1 MTEQNKKTDDTKINV
16 EELLKKQNE
25 EFTKKQKELA
35 DSMQAKL
42 DEMAEQNKKLTEE
55 LDNLKTNTEI
65 ENELLGE
72 KIARYTQ
79 NNDLPDYNPFDKDIL
94 YKVKNQDAGIETLM
108 TGDEVKGI
116 IGAIDTYLEEK
127 LINGAKT
134 IEKHPYVITLVEKKQ
149 G

>member
-25 EFTKKQKELA
+25 EFTKQQKELA

-55 LDNLKTNTEI
+55 LDNLKTNTAI

-94 YKVKNQDAGIETLM
+94 YKVKNKDAGIETLM

-116 IGAIDTYLEEK
+116 VGAIDTYLEEK